1 MMTKDAAIERAF
13 NRLNLQAERDGE
25 SVEIYRIMYQYKAL
39 RDLPDH
45 EFDQAYEDIS
55 RRLGFWRD

>member
-1 MMTKDAAIERAF
+1 MMTKAAAIERAF
-13 NRLNLQAERDGE
+13 DRANLQAEIDGE

-39 RDLPDH
+39 RDLPDQ
-45 EFDQAYEDIS
+45 EFDQVYEDLS